1 MTLTD
6 YLQKIADA
14 IRAKDGT
21 SDVINAQNFAERILS
36 IPTGGSSVVSES
48 GTFTVAEDK
57 YNLTIPHSL
66 GVVPDVVLC
75 MVDDISNL
83 ITASSW
89 GYIYSP
95 IMIFNFVTAS
105 NTVLK
110 GEIFPDCVSVTDASI
125 TFNTQYGRAIR
136 SGYTYNWIVIGG
148 LS

>member
-14 IRAKDGT
+14 IRTKDGT
-21 SDVINAQNFAERILS
+21 SDAINAQNFAERILS

-57 YNLTIPHSL
+57 IDLTIQHSL

-75 MVDDISNL
+75 MVDDTSNL
-83 ITASSW
+83 ITLSSW
-89 GYIYSP
+89 GYVFSP
-95 IMIFNFVTAS
+95 IMILWISTTS
-105 NTVLK
+105 NTNIRA
-110 GEIFPDCVSVTDASI
+110 ENFTNCVSVTDTSI
-125 TFNTQYGRAIR
+125 TFNTFYGRQIR
-136 SGYTYNWIVIGG
+136 SGYTYNWIAIGG